1 MTYIFL
7 IVIYAFIMNII
18 FYVFIPTHNTE
29 YTDEYTDE
37 YTEEY
42 TEEYTDEEDTENLLK
57 NNEERWN
64 II

>member
-7 IVIYAFIMNII
+7 IVIYVFIMNII
-18 FYVFIPTHNTE
+18 FYVFIPTHNIE
-29 YTDEYTDE
+29 YTDEYM
-37 YTEEY
+37 
-42 TEEYTDEEDTENLLK
+42 DEEDTENLLK

>member
-1 MTYIFL
+1 
-7 IVIYAFIMNII
+7 MNII